1 MSRVILNIAAGKIK
15 PLDLSMDEANFIINL
30 DTMYYNHQTPEE
42 IEQKW
47 KQWPL
52 TTDHTFYCKEDA
64 FTFMERTMI
73 EFDEICIYRFL
84 EHVPFTKVEYFIYL
98 LSTVLKI
105 GGTVDIIVPNYRVL
119 AQMLIDEEKYKENDD
134 FNFQAH
140 NILLT
145 TELLNEPS
153 CPHASIWTPERAR
166 YFFELEGRFNVTYM
180 VNNFLFDGRQ
190 IYMRFMAER
199 I

>member
-1 MSRVILNIAAGKIK
+1 
-15 PLDLSMDEANFIINL
+15 
-30 DTMYYNHQTPEE
+30 
-42 IEQKW
+42 
-47 KQWPL
+47 
-52 TTDHTFYCKEDA
+52 
-64 FTFMERTMI
+64 
-73 EFDEICIYRFL
+73 
-84 EHVPFTKVEYFIYL
+84 
-98 LSTVLKI
+98 
-105 GGTVDIIVPNYRVL
+105 
-119 AQMLIDEEKYKENDD
+119 MLIDEEKYKENDD